1 MRIIPLLMLTL
12 CRVPVRV
19 LRGTGILPVALCG
32 IGILPM
38 IHGLEAH
45 ATETPDG
52 VTTNPDLSKYESKS
66 PWKPSEKLVNS
77 LSSKRSTINYDE
89 AKVRPYTLPDAFTLA
104 NGEKV
109 TTPAVW
115 EQQRRGELLD
125 LFRRHVYGF
134 APSKPE
140 TLTFRVAES
149 DPKAMGGKA
158 TLKRVVISFQLQGE
172 PFTFH
177 LTLFVPNQRQGK
189 APVFLLLN
197 HRGPENTDPTRQRKM
212 EFWPAEYV
220 IERGYA
226 VAAINVADEVEPDNA
241 KATTG
246 IRAFYRQHYPEPVE
260 LTWGALSAW
269 AWSGSRAVDYFE
281 TDPDI
286 DTSKIAV
293 IGHSRGGKTSL
304 WAGAQDTRFAL
315 VCVND
320 AGEGGPALARRNFG
334 EDNAAINKSFPHWFA
349 PKYASYA
356 GKEDALPVDHH
367 EAVALV
373 APRGYQGADAAD
385 DLWADPRGSWLSLVE
400 ASKVWALYG
409 KAAALKD
416 EMPLVNDLL
425 LRGPMAYHI
434 RAGGHGLLLF
444 DWKLHLDQ
452 ADALFKNV
460 SGGGHSAGFPNA
472 NFRVWGPPPYAA
484 EAVAQARSAKPNIVY
499 FLIDDL
505 GYADVGFMGSKD
517 VRTPA
522 IDRLAKEGVILSSF
536 YVQPVCSPTRS
547 TLMTGRY
554 VTRTGVYNVVRPGA
568 PWGLPLA
575 ERTLPQALRE
585 AGYTTAICGK
595 WHLGEFR
602 PEYMPTRRG
611 FDHQYGHMFGAL
623 DYFTH
628 IRDGIP
634 DWYRDDKPVQEEGYT
649 THLIAKEACRLIREQ
664 PADKPLFLY
673 VPFNGVHAPYEVP
686 PQYRQA
692 FPNLGGNRQTMAA
705 MLAAVDEAIGQ
716 ITAALE
722 EKGMRQNTLIIFSSD
737 NGGPGPGRVSRN
749 TPLRAGKGT
758 IYEGGIRACAFATWP
773 GHIPAGATVEEPMHA
788 VDWYPT
794 LLKLAG
800 ASLEQKL
807 ALDGLDAWPMLTQG
821 AKSPHDAI
829 LLAGT
834 VPSRMAIR
842 MGNWKLLLNASEQIA
857 EETPAGED
865 TTTGKIELYNLADDI
880 GESRNLAAV
889 QPEKV
894 KEMRTRLEAFLK
906 DAVPPGQGTTQQKA
920 PAQKAGGRAK
930 KAKQQ

>member
-1 MRIIPLLMLTL
+1 MRTNAVLLS
-12 CRVPVRV
+12 
-19 LRGTGILPVALCG
+19 ALCG

-38 IHGLEAH
+38 IHGLQAH
-45 ATETPDG
+45 AMETPDG
-52 VTTNPDLSKYESKS
+52 VTTNADFSKYQKKS
-66 PWKPSEKLVNS
+66 PWHPAEKLVNS

-89 AKVRPYTLPDAFTLA
+89 AKVRPYTLPDMFTLA
-104 NGEKV
+104 GGGKV
-109 TTPAVW
+109 TTAAAW

-125 LFRRHVYGF
+125 LFRRYVYGY
-134 APSKPE
+134 APPKPE
-140 TLTFRVAES
+140 TLAFRVVES
-149 DPKAMGGKA
+149 EPKAMGGKA
-158 TLKRVVISFQLQGE
+158 TLKRVAISFQLQGE

-197 HRGPENTDPTRQRKM
+197 HRGPENTDPTRKTTM

-220 IERGYA
+220 IARGYA
-226 VAAINVADEVEPDNA
+226 IAAINVADEVEPDKA

-246 IRAFYRQHYPEPVE
+246 IRAFYRQHYPKPDE

-304 WAGAQDTRFAL
+304 WTGAQDTRFAL
-315 VCVND
+315 ACVND

-349 PKYASYA
+349 PKYATYA
-356 GKEDALPVDHH
+356 GKEDTLPVDHH
-367 EAVALV
+367 EVVALV
-373 APRGYQGADAAD
+373 APRGYHGADAAD

-409 KAAALKD
+409 KATALADK
-416 EMPLVNDLL
+416 MPLVNDLL
-425 LRGPMAYHI
+425 LQGPMAYHI
-434 RAGGHGLLLF
+434 RQGGHGLLLF
-444 DWKLHLDQ
+444 DWKLHLDH
-452 ADALFKNV
+452 ADVMFKKV
-460 SGGGHSAGFPNA
+460 SNGGHS
-472 NFRVWGPPPYAA
+472 PPYAA
-484 EAVAQARSAKPNIVY
+484 PVTQVQSAKPNIVY

-517 VRTPA
+517 VRTPT
-522 IDRLAKEGVILSSF
+522 IDRLAKEGVILTSF

-585 AGYTTAICGK
+585 ADYTTAICGK
-595 WHLGEFR
+595 WHLGEFQ

-611 FDHQYGHMFGAL
+611 FEHQYGHMFGAL

-628 IRDGIP
+628 LRDGKP
-634 DWYRDDKPVQEEGYT
+634 DWYRDDKPLQEEGYT
-649 THLIAKEACRLIREQ
+649 THLIAKEACRLIRAQ
-664 PADKPLFLY
+664 PAGKPLFLY

-686 PQYRQA
+686 EEYKKA
-692 FPNLGGNRQTMAA
+692 FPNLSGNRQAMAA

-722 EKGMRQNTLIIFSSD
+722 EKGLRKNTLIIFSSD
-737 NGGPGPGRVSRN
+737 NGGPAPGRVSRN

-758 IYEGGIRACAFATWP
+758 IYEGGVRACAFATWP
-773 GHIPAGATVEEPMHA
+773 GRIPSGTTVNEPMHM

-794 LLKLAG
+794 LLRLAG

-807 ALDGLDAWPMLTQG
+807 ALDGLDVWPMLTQG
-821 AKSPHDAI
+821 VKSPHDAI
-829 LLAGT
+829 LLAGIT
-834 VPSRMAIR
+834 PSRMAIR
-842 MGNWKLLLNASEQIA
+842 MGDWKLLLNASEQMDEDSA
-857 EETPAGED
+857 TGGDMAAG
-865 TTTGKIELYNLADDI
+865 KVELYNLADDI
-880 GESRNLAAV
+880 GESKNLAATR
-889 QPEKV
+889 PEKV
-894 KEMRTRLEAFLK
+894 KELRTRLDAFLK
-906 DAVPPGQGTTQQKA
+906 DAVPPGRKDA
-920 PAQKAGGRAK
+920 PSQPPVQKAGARK
-930 KAKQQ
+930 KGAPKR